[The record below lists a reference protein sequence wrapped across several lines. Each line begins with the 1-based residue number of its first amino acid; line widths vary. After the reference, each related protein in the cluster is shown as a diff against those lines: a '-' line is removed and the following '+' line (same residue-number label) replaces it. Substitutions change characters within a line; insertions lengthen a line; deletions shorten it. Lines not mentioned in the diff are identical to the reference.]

1 MLDNCFIVCYYK
13 YKDKERKVDKMTYT
27 TLFIITGLLFTLV
40 AGTFFGMIFYANSRM
55 KNGTTKIIV
64 TIILAFVIGF
74 GIGGFFTLNDM
85 AESKIYNDGVHID
98 CGGHWELFDIERTKS
113 STNFYYY
120 QCDECDYVV
129 RFEQQFY

>member
-1 MLDNCFIVCYYK
+1 
-13 YKDKERKVDKMTYT
+13 MTYT
-27 TLFIITGLLFTLV
+27 TLFIITGLFFTLV
-40 AGTFFGMIFYANSRM
+40 AGTFFGMIFHANSRM
-55 KNGTTKIIV
+55 KNGTTKTIV
-64 TIILAFVIGF
+64 TIILAFAIGF
-74 GIGGFFTLNDM
+74 GIGGFFILNDM
-85 AESKIYNDGVHID
+85 AESKIYNNGVHTD